1 MTVLM
6 PLAEFIFLRK
16 RRYTDAQI
24 EELSKDLNIKEIA
37 SDCNCE
43 CAFSEVVDLFPFCQE
58 WCKA

>member
-6 PLAEFIFLRK
+6 PLAEVIFMRK

-37 SDCNCE
+37 SDCKCE
-43 CAFSEVVDLFPFCQE
+43 CAFSEAVDLFPF
-58 WCKA
+58 

>member
-6 PLAEFIFLRK
+6 PLAEIIFMRK

-24 EELSKDLNIKEIA
+24 EELIKDLNIKDIA

-43 CAFSEVVDLFPFCQE
+43 SAFSEAVDLFPF
-58 WCKA
+58 